1 MLRQCEKMKLF
12 DTMVIA
18 IVLDIVVDADLLLRK
33 HDGKDGHW
41 AGMSNLQLFA
51 LVDGDTGHV
60 DDTVN
65 GNIS

>member
-1 MLRQCEKMKLF
+1 MICSVENE
-12 DTMVIA
+12 TNP
-18 IVLDIVVDADLLLRK
+18 LLRE

-51 LVDGDTGHV
+51 VVDGDTGHV

-65 GNIS
+65 GNTS